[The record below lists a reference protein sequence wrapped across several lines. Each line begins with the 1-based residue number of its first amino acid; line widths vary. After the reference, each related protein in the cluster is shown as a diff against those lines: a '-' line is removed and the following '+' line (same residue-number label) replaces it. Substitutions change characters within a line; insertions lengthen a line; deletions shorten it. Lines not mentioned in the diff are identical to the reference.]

1 MGKAV
6 AVAAS
11 CAPTP
16 LEGVRDALRE
26 RIGDERFSVWFG
38 DASWAATVA
47 EGKTTIVIRA
57 GGGVTHEWLRRT
69 FKADVDAVVRAV
81 CGARGLVAWEPA
93 AAVPPPAGDSP
104 STPTT
109 PQPRRSR
116 TMAIAVRPSAE
127 AMNEM

>member
-81 CGARGLVAWEPA
+81 CGARGLVAYACNERH
-93 AAVPPPAGDSP
+93 GTHGHEGKQSEREGKR
-104 STPTT
+104 SGH
-109 PQPRRSR
+109 RSR
-116 TMAIAVRPSAE
+116 I
-127 AMNEM
+127 